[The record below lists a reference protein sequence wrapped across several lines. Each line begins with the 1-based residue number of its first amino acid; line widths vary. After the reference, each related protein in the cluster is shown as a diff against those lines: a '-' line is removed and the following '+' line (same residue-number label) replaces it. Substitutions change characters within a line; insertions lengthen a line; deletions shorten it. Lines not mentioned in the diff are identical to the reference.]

1 MRLRYVLDEN
11 SCSRSLLGALLKHN
25 SASGAVPVDFVYI
38 GGPDARPKGTPDLD
52 LVRWAA
58 DHGRLIVSRDR
69 KTLVAAHSQHVNAGN
84 ATLGLIILRRRFTTA
99 EIVDWLDLLS
109 EEDPASFAS
118 SAQFLPL

>member
-1 MRLRYVLDEN
+1 MQLKYVLDEN
-11 SCSRSLLGALLKHN
+11 SCSRSLIGALLKHN
-25 SASGAVPVDFVYI
+25 AARGVAAIDFVYI
-38 GGPDARPKGTPDLD
+38 GGSHAPPKGTPDLD

-58 DHGRLIVSRDR
+58 DHGRLIVSKDR
-69 KTLVAAHSQHVNAGN
+69 KTLIAAHSQYVNAGN
-84 ATLGLIILRRRFTTA
+84 QTSGLLLLRHWLMTT